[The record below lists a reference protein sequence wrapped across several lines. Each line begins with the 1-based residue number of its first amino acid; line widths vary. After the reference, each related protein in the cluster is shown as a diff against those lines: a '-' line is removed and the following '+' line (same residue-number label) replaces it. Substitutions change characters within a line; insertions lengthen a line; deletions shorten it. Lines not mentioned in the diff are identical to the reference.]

1 MKPLGW
7 IVYANHLASLSANI
21 SLIEKNND
29 SDSCHDVMKV
39 FISDKSLKK
48 SAFSLLATPRHTSRI
63 LSATRLNGQKV
74 IAKRYTIHSDSIADP
89 IGELI
94 LFIDTDRINDV
105 VLKNLFVD
113 QICPSIDCAKRS
125 KIKQKTKDIVKMI
138 ALGLE
143 RQEISE
149 LFNLTRRGIDYHID
163 VAKEVLGATNKSSMV
178 FLAIKQGWLTGNQ
191 QSKH

>member
-7 IVYANHLASLSANI
+7 IVYASHPTSLNANV
-21 SLIEKNND
+21 SLVEKNND
-29 SDSCHDVMKV
+29 SDGYHDVMKV
-39 FISDKSLKK
+39 FISDESLKK

-63 LSATRLNGQKV
+63 LSATRLDGQQL
-74 IAKRYTIHSDSIADP
+74 IAKRYTIHSDSIAEP

-94 LFIDTDRINDV
+94 LFNDTDRINDV

-113 QICPSIDCAKRS
+113 QICPSINCANRS
-125 KIKQKTKDIVKMI
+125 KIKQRTKDIVKMI

-143 RQEISE
+143 RKEISE

-178 FLAIKQGWLTGNQ
+178 FLAIKQGWLTGHK

>member
-178 FLAIKQGWLTGNQ
+178 FLAIKQGWLTGHK